1 MIAPAPSSSADNA
14 LFRWRRRRGR
24 IAWAGAV
31 VCTAVAAWAV
41 SPPNPTGAPSLTLN
55 APSARPELANGGT
68 TPTLDVAV
76 FARANLWNPPTAAS
90 SDATT
95 SSGDFERQEP
105 RTPLRLVLVAIIDE
119 ADEGLLAALYDPD
132 RDELLTVRRGDH
144 ALTFRVE
151 SLTPTSITLHDG
163 RRATTLTVRRPESTS

>member
-1 MIAPAPSSSADNA
+1 MIAPAPSSPAENA
-14 LFRWRRRRGR
+14 LVRWRRRRRR
-24 IAWAGAV
+24 IAWVGAV
-31 VCTAVAAWAV
+31 VCMVVAAWAV
-41 SPPNPTGAPSLTLN
+41 SPPTPTGAPSLTLI
-55 APSARPELANGGT
+55 APPSRPEPGDGDT
-68 TPTLDVAV
+68 TTTLDVAA
-76 FARANLWNPPTAAS
+76 FARANLWNPTAAAS

-95 SSGDFERQEP
+95 SSGDVERQEP
-105 RTPLRLVLVAIIDE
+105 RTPLRLVLVAIIDK

-163 RRATTLTVRRPESTS
+163 RRATTLTVRRPETTS